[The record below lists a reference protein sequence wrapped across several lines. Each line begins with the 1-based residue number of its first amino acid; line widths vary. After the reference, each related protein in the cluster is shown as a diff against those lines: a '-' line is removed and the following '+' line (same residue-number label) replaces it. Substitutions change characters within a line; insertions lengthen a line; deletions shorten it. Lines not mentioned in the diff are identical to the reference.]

1 MRYSVIS
8 KGLTITE
15 LQLEVNRC
23 GGKNLRVAVA
33 SKQVFCDLDDVGL
46 VRLRTVPGLTV
57 KKIGKI
63 STDISAPSITPIPP
77 PTLAGMPVYGAS
89 QASLS
94 SGFYDL
100 RNAFD
105 PPLVGARSTL
115 AILDSGV
122 RKTHEGLL
130 NKFVYEA
137 NFSDSPTCED
147 IFDHGTGVA
156 YLACGGTN
164 GPGEESGITPGAYFM
179 NIKVLNDIGVGT
191 EEAAVLGI
199 ECVIELKEQAVQQG
213 LSPSDPFYPSG
224 LNMSW
229 GAPDDGDP
237 DNPIRVACRALPEHG
252 LLAFASAGNG
262 GPNPGTVTMPA
273 CEPLPAVVAVGVVT
287 ISPFQ
292 IAEYSSRGPTKEG
305 FIKPD
310 GVFFGHRMLTA
321 SSKSDTA
328 YTIKSGTSF
337 AAPGIAGAAN
347 LGAELLMRLLGQEIV
362 DIPEG
367 VELVKENLMKYAVK
381 PAGIPAGQ
389 DNNYGYGLPAGDL
402 ILGAVRPA
410 LMDLSMI
417 TPILGLAMVGMMVP
431 SLIKGMK

>member
-1 MRYSVIS
+1 MRYAVIS
-8 KGLTITE
+8 KGLTISQ
-15 LQLEVNRC
+15 LQEEVKRC
-23 GGKNLRVAVA
+23 GGRNIKVATA
-33 SKQVFCDLDDVGL
+33 SKQVFCDLDEAGL
-46 VRLRTVPGLTV
+46 MKLKIAPGLTV
-57 KKIGKI
+57 RKVGKI

-105 PPLVGARSTL
+105 PPLVGVRSTL

-147 IFDHGTGVA
+147 IFDHGSGVA

-179 NIKVLNDIGVGT
+179 NIKVLNDIGIGT

-199 ECVIELKEQAVQQG
+199 EHVIELKKQAVLQG
-213 LSPSDPFYPSG
+213 LSPSDPLYPSG

-252 LLAFASAGNG
+252 LLAFASAGNS
-262 GPNPGTVTMPA
+262 GPNAGTVTLPA

-287 ISPFQ
+287 ILPFE
-292 IAEYSSRGPTKEG
+292 IADYSSRGPTKEG
-305 FIKPD
+305 IIKPD
-310 GVFFGHRMLTA
+310 VVFFGHRLLTA

-328 YTIKSGTSF
+328 YVIKSGTSF
-337 AAPGIAGAAN
+337 ASPGAAGAAN
-347 LGAELLMRLLGQEIV
+347 LGAELLMQLLGRELMDV
-362 DIPEG
+362 PEG
-367 VELVKENLMKYAVK
+367 VALVKENLTKYVVK
-381 PAGIPAGQ
+381 PAGVPAGQ
-389 DNNYGYGLPAGDL
+389 DNAYGYGVPAGNL
-402 ILGAVRPA
+402 ILGEIRVAA
-410 LMDLSMI
+410 MDIS
-417 TPILGLAMVGMMVP
+417 PILGIVALGMMGTMV
-431 SLIKGMK
+431 SGMVKGMK